1 MKKLL
6 FLLLPLFCLAQDL
19 KLDHSY
25 INAADFEVGDT
36 ITIKF
41 NTIQVTNNVEPN
53 LYIFDYEYNN
63 KLLQKIT
70 HRFKVTDNSAN
81 TNAQTSLTHWDGFKY
96 KILSTYDE
104 DNLSAQYLNGWLN
117 RTQVEGDTNSYPTD
131 NDWSVERI
139 TIQDGVGIT
148 YNNTLIEVDFKIK
161 DKINTNYN
169 NYNNV
174 THLNWMRA
182 EDNSTSTQY
191 DVDAMQQK
199 ITLSGVEGGDAGSV
213 TINLNTVN
221 DKPTHYK
228 YNILSNN
235 NSIASGNFDASSQAI
250 VTGLENDVKYDI
262 NITVDNELASD
273 WLDDVV
279 TVTDVF
285 LVFKEAIGAGTSPG
299 GTANTFTHSIQ
310 YLLGEVNNSGNV
322 DFDDSYVMLS
332 HVMDEN
338 VSEYF
343 TNSTNGAKDVWG
355 EKTQYGYS
363 TDDYYFG
370 QKKHFT
376 PTDANKIF
384 NFGHG
389 LIGDVDFSHSFE
401 PIVEDDNEGVIK
413 IPSVQGKIENL
424 DLDIST
430 SLVND
435 KVELLVELEKD
446 YLAGMQFI
454 IQFDN
459 TILEFEEIQ
468 FNTGNLLTN
477 FATERDDKL
486 YFGSISVE
494 NKENIKV
501 GKPYKIIFNTKQTV
515 TNASGLIYFKTTDA
529 VTSDGTKV
537 ILKIQ

>member
-1 MKKLL
+1 MRKLL

-25 INAADFEVGDT
+25 IDSPDFEVGDT

-41 NTIQVTNNVEPN
+41 NTIQVTENVAPN

-63 KLLQKIT
+63 KLLQKIE

-81 TNAQTSLTHWDGFKY
+81 TNAQTSLTHWDGYKY
-96 KILSTYDE
+96 KVLSTYDE
-104 DNLSAQYLNGWLN
+104 DDLSAQYLHGWFN

-161 DKINTNYN
+161 DKINTGYT

-199 ITLSGVEGGDAGSV
+199 ITLADVEGGDAGSV
-213 TINLNTVN
+213 TINLKTPNEN
-221 DKPTHYK
+221 PTHYK
-228 YNILSNN
+228 YNILNNN
-235 NSIASGNFDASSQAI
+235 NSVTTGYFDANYQAI
-250 VTGLENDVKYDI
+250 VTGLENDVQYTIDI
-262 NITVDNELASD
+262 EVDNELASD
-273 WLDDVV
+273 WLDDVA

-285 LVFKEAIGAGTSPG
+285 LVFKEAIKAGSSPSG
-299 GTANTFTHSIQ
+299 SANTFTHSIQ
-310 YLLGEVNNSGNV
+310 FLLGEVNNSGNV
-322 DFDDSYVMLS
+322 DFDDSYVLLS
-332 HVMDEN
+332 HIMDEN
-338 VSEYF
+338 VSEWF
-343 TNSTNGAKDVWG
+343 TSSTNGAKNVWG
-355 EKTQYGYS
+355 EKNQYGYS
-363 TDDYYFG
+363 TNEYYFG
-370 QKKHFT
+370 QRKDFT
-376 PTDANKIF
+376 PTDANKVF
-384 NFGHG
+384 DFGHG

-401 PIVEDDNEGVIK
+401 PIVEENTPIAKGVIQ
-413 IPSVQGKIENL
+413 SSSENL
-424 DLDIST
+424 NLDIST

-435 KVELLVELEKD
+435 KVELIVELEKED
-446 YLAGMQFI
+446 LAGMQFV
-454 IQFDN
+454 IQFDD
-459 TILEFEEIQ
+459 TLLEFEEVQ

-477 FATERDDKL
+477 FATERNNKL

-494 NKENIKV
+494 NAENIKT
-501 GKPYKIIFNTKQTV
+501 GKPYKIIFNPKQAI
-515 TNASGLIYFKTTDA
+515 TNTSGLIYFQTTDA
-529 VTSDGTKV
+529 VTDEGTKV